1 MLFFRSE
8 EALDEWCA
16 GGRQYPRR
24 PTATLPQLWQMAVAW
39 YANRLSAEA
48 RRPDANEIRQIF
60 AKIGLTDSFWDP
72 QADKF

>member
-8 EALDEWCA
+8 DALDEWCRI
-16 GGRQYPRR
+16 RQLPRR

-48 RRPDANEIRQIF
+48 RRPDANEIRKIF
-60 AKIGLTDSFWDP
+60 ARIGLTDPFWDP
-72 QADKF
+72 RADRF

>member
-8 EALDEWCA
+8 DALDEWCKA
-16 GGRQYPRR
+16 RRHPRR

-39 YANRLSAEA
+39 YANRLSAQA

-60 AKIGLTDSFWDP
+60 ARIGLTEPFWDP
-72 QADKF
+72 RADRF